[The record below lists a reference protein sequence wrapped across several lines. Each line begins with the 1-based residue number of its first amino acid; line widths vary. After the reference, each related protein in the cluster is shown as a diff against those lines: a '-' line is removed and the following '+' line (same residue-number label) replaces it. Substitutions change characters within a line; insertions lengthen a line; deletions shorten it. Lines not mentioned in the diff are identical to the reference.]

1 MQASDEKVMDDMTT
15 GVVGD
20 DSGDSEVHSSD
31 SSSEDKQDQSQMEVC
46 DQVSFGTESEHDSQK
61 DESQSSTSHSSSI
74 DLDSFLGSGVAA
86 SPSFTFKIVGD
97 NIDKE
102 VKPQDMRSDYQT
114 RSLHYFHSYAV
125 RDRVNMDNFDDSVH
139 TPDITAVDLEVLL
152 PSKEDEADL
161 YANMGI
167 LIARILKKYIPFFK
181 EFGKGVERH
190 IMHKYSEEMSRK
202 SSVVSSAYNYIHNYI
217 IALFTSPV
225 MLTSLF
231 VLYVD

>member
-1 MQASDEKVMDDMTT
+1 MQVSDEKVMDDMTT

-31 SSSEDKQDQSQMEVC
+31 SSSEDKQAQSQIEVC
-46 DQVSFGTESEHDSQK
+46 DQVSSGTGEHDSQK
-61 DESQSSTSHSSSI
+61 DESQSSTRHSSSI
-74 DLDSFLGSGVAA
+74 DLDSSLRSGVAA

-190 IMHKYSEEMSRK
+190 IMHENSEEMSRK
-202 SSVVSSAYNYIHNYI
+202 SSVVSSA
-217 IALFTSPV
+217 
-225 MLTSLF
+225 
-231 VLYVD
+231 